1 MGFYLR
7 KSFKLGPVR
16 LNLSKSGLGASFGI
30 KGFRYGINAQGK
42 EYIHAGRYGLYYRK
56 QKRKN
61 NLYDTEEFTDKPVN
75 NYNSPLNTVRKAVWA
90 AVIYF
95 LFFSFLIKITPDNT
109 GLELLFKFLLYLY
122 PSFQA
127 IINKTE
133 VANSIIM
140 NIITGWTIVGWLYAF
155 AWGIP
160 KKYNI
165 KNPATEEEKIVIDKA
180 KNVLNILKGDY
191 PFLKL
196 LPDEALDALS
206 PYLEKDFYKLTDNEI
221 RLLAEQNDLIK
232 ILEEKY
238 KKELPSLRRSQAKS
252 KGYKFGRTKATARDN
267 RLRCEGL
274 LRDKIFW
281 EYFATKFDKPKVNK
295 NNEDI

>member
-16 LNLSKSGLGASFGI
+16 LNLSKSGLGASFGV

-42 EYIHAGRYGLYYRK
+42 EYIHAGRCGLYYRK
-56 QKRKN
+56 QFSKDD
-61 NLYDTEEFTDKPVN
+61 LSDVEEFKEKSFN
-75 NYNSPLNTVRKAVWA
+75 NYNSPLNNVQKTVWA
-90 AVIYF
+90 AIIYF
-95 LFFSFLIKITPDNT
+95 SLFSLLIRITPDNT
-109 GLELLFKFLLYLY
+109 SLELLFKFLLYLY

-127 IINKTE
+127 IVNKTE
-133 VANSIIM
+133 VTNVIIM

-165 KNPATEEEKIVIDKA
+165 KNPATDEEKIIIDKA

-206 PYLEKDFYKLTDNEI
+206 PYLKKDFCKLTDTEI
-221 RLLAEQNDLIK
+221 QLLAEHNDLIK

-238 KKELPSLRRSQAKS
+238 KKELPSLRHSQAKA
-252 KGYKFGRTKATARDN
+252 KGYKFGRTKPTARDN

-274 LRDKIFW
+274 LRDEIFW

-295 NNEDI
+295 SE